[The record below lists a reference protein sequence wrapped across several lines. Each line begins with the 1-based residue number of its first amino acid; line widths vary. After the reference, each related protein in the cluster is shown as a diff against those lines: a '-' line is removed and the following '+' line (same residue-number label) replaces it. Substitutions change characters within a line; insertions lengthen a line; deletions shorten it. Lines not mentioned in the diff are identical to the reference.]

1 MLLGVIGGVI
11 IVQAA
16 AVLAIALP
24 TGGIMTTRQIYRETF
39 VPDLTVS
46 HFGLA
51 TTLRLDIEQT
61 LFGLEEPSRPDPGEG
76 SVSTLA
82 PGNVSVQPE
91 EPEEGETPAASGPN
105 VMDID
110 FDALIANET
119 DSTLKDMHEYFRD
132 RTPHGE
138 KSVHRHVPGQESAPF
153 HRRGFLDRRSERAVH
168 PHLIQAGPL
177 RLCV

>member
-91 EPEEGETPAASGPN
+91 EPEEGKTPAASGPN

-132 RTPHGE
+132 RTPTE
-138 KSVHRHVPGQESAPF
+138 KNQYTACSRARICSFSPARLSGSA
-153 HRRGFLDRRSERAVH
+153 
-168 PHLIQAGPL
+168 Q
-177 RLCV
+177 